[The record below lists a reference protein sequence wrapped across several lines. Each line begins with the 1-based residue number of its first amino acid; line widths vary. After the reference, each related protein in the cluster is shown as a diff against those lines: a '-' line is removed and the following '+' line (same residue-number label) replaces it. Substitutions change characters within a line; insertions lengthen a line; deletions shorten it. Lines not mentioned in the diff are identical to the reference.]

1 MEKEGTGE
9 EVLWMWAH
17 ASVRSGPWVD
27 PMKCSCYQEHD
38 LGCFLLAFLVV
49 RALWQCPRTSFFL
62 LPINK
67 CAGLKVSQQ
76 EKWTP
81 HLEGDFRSVLQHNR
95 TTKDAMIQEKLV

>member
-1 MEKEGTGE
+1 MDVGTCLG
-9 EVLWMWAH
+9 LDWAV
-17 ASVRSGPWVD
+17 SRSNEMFTPIVTKNMIWD
-27 PMKCSCYQEHD
+27 Q
-38 LGCFLLAFLVV
+38 GCFLLAFLVV
-49 RALWQCPRTSFFL
+49 RAVWQCPRTSFFL

-95 TTKDAMIQEKLV
+95 TTKNSVVQAKLV